1 MKILSA
7 YTPKHSLRVL
17 KRLHKNIVRQ
27 QINVRN
33 LNKMYHA
40 MLHLERYIDRLDHD
54 KRENL
59 Y

>member
-7 YTPKHSLRVL
+7 YTTKHSLRAL

-40 MLHLERYIDRLDHD
+40 MLHLERYIDSLDHD